1 MTDKHPNPT
10 SPRWTRR
17 PDGSTWGDFGPDDQ
31 LGRLNLVDANKVRQ
45 GVAEVREGRTF
56 CLSLP
61 LDYPGGNE
69 LNPRR
74 HPPRLRP
81 THQEGV
87 PRWMF
92 EVGRNEPDATDVIND
107 DVAVIHLQYS
117 TQWDSFAHVGS
128 LFDANGD
135 GRPEP
140 VFYNGYRAGIELP
153 REEGSGE
160 AMRSGVKA
168 LGIENFAVHGIQGR
182 GVLIDLRAHFG
193 DERTVVTHRQLEEV
207 MKADKV
213 EVEPGDM
220 VLLHTGFAT
229 RLLEWGGT
237 PDPVQV
243 HTACAALDGRDPEL
257 LQWVTDS
264 GLAALIADNYSVEH
278 YDGGKPAGRCATLPL
293 HEHCLFKLGV
303 PLGEIWYLAE
313 LAGWLRENGRNRFLL
328 TAPPLRL
335 PGAVGSPASPIA
347 TV

>member
-1 MTDKHPNPT
+1 STSIPAPWCRSSVTPTTPATTRSTIRCRCAERPAHAIISSRAASTAAGSTSTAAAPT
-10 SPRWTRR
+10 SPSRTTPPPPGAPATVGSRSTSPSPRAEREPFLHPRQRRAPRGPRQETFDMASTPAQAGQRWVNR
-17 PDGSTWGDFGPDDQ
+17 PEGSTWGDFGPDDQ

-45 GVAEVREGRTF
+45 GVAEVREGKTF

-61 LDYPGGNE
+61 LDLPGGNA

-81 THQEGV
+81 TQQEGV

-92 EVGRNEPDATDVIND
+92 EVGRVESDATDVIND

-140 VFYNGYRAGIELP
+140 VFYNGYRGGVELP

-168 LGIENFAVHGIQGR
+168 LGVHNFAVHGIQGR

-193 DERTVVTHRQLEEV
+193 DERTLV
-207 MKADKV
+207 
-213 EVEPGDM
+213 G
-220 VLLHTGFAT
+220 
-229 RLLEWGGT
+229 
-237 PDPVQV
+237 
-243 HTACAALDGRDPEL
+243 
-257 LQWVTDS
+257 
-264 GLAALIADNYSVEH
+264 
-278 YDGGKPAGRCATLPL
+278 YD
-293 HEHCLFKLGV
+293 
-303 PLGEIWYLAE
+303 
-313 LAGWLRENGRNRFLL
+313 
-328 TAPPLRL
+328 
-335 PGAVGSPASPIA
+335 
-347 TV
+347 

>member
-1 MTDKHPNPT
+1 MASTPAPAR
-10 SPRWTRR
+10 PRWVNR
-17 PDGSTWGDFGPDDQ
+17 PEGSTWGDFGPDDQ
-31 LGRLNLVDANKVRQ
+31 LGRLNLIDANKVRQ

-61 LDYPGGNE
+61 LDLPGGNT

-92 EVGRNEPDATDVIND
+92 EVGRVEPDATDVIND

-140 VFYNGYRAGIELP
+140 VFYNGFRGGVELP

-160 AMRSGVKA
+160 AMRSGVRS
-168 LGIENFAVHGIQGR
+168 LGIDNFAAHGIQGR

-193 DERTVVTHRQLEEV
+193 DERTLVGYDKLKQAMDADGVV
-207 MKADKV
+207 
-213 EVEPGDM
+213 VEPGDM

-229 RLLEWGGT
+229 RLLEWGGK
-237 PDPVQV
+237 PDPALV
-243 HTACAALDGRDPEL
+243 HTACAALDGRDPTL
-257 LQWVTDS
+257 LQWITDS
-264 GLAALIADNYSVEH
+264 GLAALIADNYAVEH
-278 YDGGKPAGRCATLPL
+278 AGGPKPAGSCATLPL

-303 PLGEIWYLAE
+303 PLGEIWYLGE
-313 LAGWLRENGRNRFLL
+313 LAQWLREHKRNRFLL

-335 PGAVGSPASPIA
+335 PGAVGSPVSAIA